1 MGTGLFPFHKPSLI
15 NIMKK
20 ILVSGLINIETT
32 LRIDQFPLHY
42 FPVTYPFHG
51 VQSTLSGVGF
61 NLAKA
66 LTILGENI
74 NFLSLIGKDFY
85 EPIIRAECSSIG
97 VSDQYVLSQ
106 LPQTAQSVI
115 IYEKSGRRQIH
126 TDLKD
131 IQEHQY
137 PTDLFEQAISES
149 DLCALCNINFNRH
162 LLGVARSKGKV
173 IATDVHAIQDV
184 NDTYNHDFMAAA
196 DILFLSHEQLN
207 VTPQVFIQALWD
219 HYHNNIIVVGL
230 GDQGAMLGLLEARSI
245 TQIPAIQIRPILNT
259 IGAGDA
265 LFSAFLHTYQGTR
278 DPILSLQKA
287 VLFSSFKI
295 GSIGAA
301 EGFIDTQALS
311 ALYQQ
316 HHHQLSPIKIS
327 W

>member
-1 MGTGLFPFHKPSLI
+1 
-15 NIMKK
+15 MKK

-51 VQSTLSGVGF
+51 VQSTLSGVGY

-66 LTILGENI
+66 LTILGNNV

-85 EPIIRAECSSIG
+85 EPIIRVECSTIG
-97 VSDQYVLSQ
+97 VSDQYLLSE

-131 IQEHQY
+131 IQERQY
-137 PTDLFEQAISES
+137 PTDLFEQALSEC
-149 DLCALCNINFNRH
+149 DLCVLCNINFNRH
-162 LLGVARSKGKV
+162 MLEIARAKGKT
-173 IATDVHAIQDV
+173 IATDVHAIQDL
-184 NDTYNHDFMAAA
+184 NDAYNRDFMAAA
-196 DILFLSHEQLN
+196 EILFLSHEQL
-207 VTPQVFIQALWD
+207 TCSPQAFIQSLWD
-219 HYHNNIIVVGL
+219 HYHNRIIVVGL
-230 GDQGAMLGLLEARSI
+230 GDQGAMLGLLETKSI
-245 TQIPAIQIRPILNT
+245 TQIPAIQTRPILNT

-265 LFSAFLHTYQGTR
+265 LFSAFLHTYQSTR

-295 GSIGAA
+295 GCIGAA
-301 EGFIDTQALS
+301 EGSIDMQTLS
-311 ALYQQ
+311 TFYHEYQ
-316 HHHQLSPIKIS
+316 HQLSPVKIS
-327 W
+327 F

>member
-1 MGTGLFPFHKPSLI
+1 MGTGLSPSHKSILKS
-15 NIMKK
+15 NMKT

-32 LRIDQFPLHY
+32 LRIDQFPLQY

-51 VQSTLSGVGF
+51 VKSTLSGVGF

-66 LTILGENI
+66 LTILGNNV

-85 EPIIRAECSSIG
+85 EPIIRTECSTIG
-97 VSDQYVLSQ
+97 VSDQYLLSE

-131 IQEHQY
+131 IQELNY
-137 PTDLFEQAISES
+137 PLDLFKQAIPEC
-149 DLCALCNINFNRH
+149 DLCILCNINFNRH
-162 LLGVARSKGKV
+162 LLEVAKANIKI
-173 IATDVHAIQDV
+173 IATDVHAIKDLE
-184 NDTYNHDFMAAA
+184 DAYNRDFMASA
-196 DILFLSHEQLN
+196 DILFLSHEQLSIS
-207 VTPQVFIQALWD
+207 PQAFIQALWD
-219 HYHNNIIVVGL
+219 RFQNRIIVIGL
-230 GDQGAMLGLLEARSI
+230 GDQGAMLGLKQTKSI
-245 TQIPAIQIRPILNT
+245 IQIPAIQTRLILNT

-265 LFSAFLHTYQGTR
+265 LFSAFVHIYQTTR

-287 VLFSSFKI
+287 VLFASYKI

-301 EGFIDTQALS
+301 EGLIDSQTLF

-316 HHHQLSPIKIS
+316 HRHLLSPIKIS
-327 W
+327 F

>member
-1 MGTGLFPFHKPSLI
+1 MGTGLSPSHKSILKS
-15 NIMKK
+15 NMKT

-51 VQSTLSGVGF
+51 VKSTLSGVGF

-66 LTILGENI
+66 LTILGNNV

-85 EPIIRAECSSIG
+85 EPIIRTECSTIG
-97 VSDQYVLSQ
+97 VSDQYLLSE

-131 IQEHQY
+131 IQELNY
-137 PTDLFEQAISES
+137 PLDLFKQAISEC
-149 DLCALCNINFNRH
+149 DLCILCNINFNRH
-162 LLGVARSKGKV
+162 LLEVAKANNKI
-173 IATDVHAIQDV
+173 IATDVHAIKDLE
-184 NDTYNHDFMAAA
+184 DAYNRDFMAAA
-196 DILFLSHEQLN
+196 DILFLSHEQLSSS
-207 VTPQVFIQALWD
+207 PQAFIQALWD
-219 HYHNNIIVVGL
+219 RFQNRIIVIGL
-230 GDQGAMLGLLEARSI
+230 GDQGAVLGLKETKSI
-245 TQIPAIQIRPILNT
+245 IQIPAIQTRRILNT

-265 LFSAFLHTYQGTR
+265 LFSAFVHLYQTTR

-287 VLFSSFKI
+287 VLFASYKI

-301 EGFIDTQALS
+301 EGFIDSQTLFT
-311 ALYQQ
+311 LYQQ
-316 HHHQLSPIKIS
+316 HGHLLSPIKIS
-327 W
+327 F

>member
-1 MGTGLFPFHKPSLI
+1 MGIGSFPSLKSSLI
-15 NIMKK
+15 SNMKK

-32 LRIDQFPLHY
+32 LRIDQFPLDY
-42 FPVTYPFHG
+42 FPVRYPFHG

-66 LTILGENI
+66 LTILGDNV

-97 VSDQYVLSQ
+97 VSDRYILSE
-106 LPQTAQSVI
+106 LSQTAQSVI

-131 IQEHQY
+131 IQERQY
-137 PTDLFEQAISES
+137 PTDLFERAISEC

-162 LLGVARSKGKV
+162 LLEVARANGKT
-173 IATDVHAIQDV
+173 IATDVHAIQDLH
-184 NDTYNHDFMAAA
+184 DSYNRDFMSAAN
-196 DILFLSHEQLN
+196 ILFLSHEQLT
-207 VTPQVFIQALWD
+207 VSPQAFMQALWD
-219 HYHNNIIVVGL
+219 HYHNGIIVIGL
-230 GDQGAMLGLLEARSI
+230 GDQGAMLGIREPASI
-245 TQIPAIQIRPILNT
+245 LQIPSIQTRPILNT

-265 LFSAFLHTYQGTR
+265 LFSAFLHTFQTTR

-287 VLFSSFKI
+287 VLFSSYKI

-301 EGFIDTQALS
+301 EGFIDAQALS
-311 ALYQQ
+311 ILYQQ
-316 HHHQLSPIKIS
+316 YQDQLKPIKIPF
-327 W
+327 

>member
-1 MGTGLFPFHKPSLI
+1 MGIGSSPSHKSSLLSD
-15 NIMKK
+15 MKK

-66 LTILGENI
+66 LTVLGNNV

-85 EPIIRAECSSIG
+85 DPIIRAECFTIG
-97 VSDQYVLSQ
+97 VSDQYLLSE

-126 TDLKD
+126 TDLKE
-131 IQEHQY
+131 IQERNY
-137 PTDLFEQAISES
+137 PLDLFEQAVSEC

-162 LLGVARSKGKV
+162 LLEVSKANGKI
-173 IATDVHAIQDV
+173 IATDVHAIQNPD
-184 NDTYNHDFMAAA
+184 DAYNRDFMAAA
-196 DILFLSHEQLN
+196 DILFLSHEQLIIS
-207 VTPQVFIQALWD
+207 PQAFIQTLWD
-219 HYHNNIIVVGL
+219 HYHNRIIVIGL
-230 GDQGAMLGLLEARSI
+230 GDQGAMLGLREAQSI
-245 TQIPAIQIRPILNT
+245 LQIPAIQTRPILNT

-265 LFSAFLHTYQGTR
+265 LFSAFLHTYQTTKN
-278 DPILSLQKA
+278 PILSLQKA
-287 VLFSSFKI
+287 VLFASYKI

-301 EGFIDTQALS
+301 EGFIDMPALS
-311 ALYQQ
+311 ILYPQYQ
-316 HHHQLSPIKIS
+316 HQLSPIKIHF
-327 W
+327 

>member
-1 MGTGLFPFHKPSLI
+1 
-15 NIMKK
+15 MKK

-32 LRIDQFPLHY
+32 LRIDQFPLDY
-42 FPVTYPFHG
+42 FPVRYPFHG

-66 LTILGENI
+66 LTILGDNV

-97 VSDQYVLSQ
+97 ISDQYVLSV

-131 IQEHQY
+131 IQERQY
-137 PTDLFEQAISES
+137 PTDLFEQVISEC

-162 LLGVARSKGKV
+162 LLEVARALGKT
-173 IATDVHAIQDV
+173 IATDVHAIQDLL
-184 NDTYNHDFMAAA
+184 DPYNRDFMAAA
-196 DILFLSHEQLN
+196 DILFLSHEQLT
-207 VTPQVFIQALWD
+207 VSPTVFMQALWD
-219 HYHNNIIVVGL
+219 HYHNKFIVIGL
-230 GDQGAMLGLLEARSI
+230 GDKGAMLGLRESQTI
-245 TQIPAIQIRPILNT
+245 TQIPAIQTRPIRNT

-265 LFSAFLHTYQGTR
+265 LFSAFLHTFQGTR

-287 VLFSSFKI
+287 VLFSSYKI

-301 EGFIDTQALS
+301 EGFIDMQALS
-311 ALYQQ
+311 VLYQQ
-316 HHHQLSPIKIS
+316 NLHLLSPIKIS
-327 W
+327 F